1 MSSSLSCVSGKR
13 VCVEDRTVLL
23 ILGLGERLVAV
34 ARRVLLQFGEDVPAC
49 DVLLEGDRVVR
60 DCRQAVIEVPI
71 PGHDVVK
78 RFEEVEEGEL
88 EFFTEV
94 LRSVLCEI

>member
-1 MSSSLSCVSGKR
+1 MSSSLSCVSGNA
-13 VCVEDRTVLL
+13 CASRTARYSL

-34 ARRVLLQFGEDVPAC
+34 ARRVLLQFGEDVPVC

>member
-1 MSSSLSCVSGKR
+1 MSSSLSCVSGNA
-13 VCVEDRTVLL
+13 CASRT
-23 ILGLGERLVAV
+23 
-34 ARRVLLQFGEDVPAC
+34 ARYSSYSALENVLLQLLAASSCSSVKTFRLAMC
-49 DVLLEGDRVVR
+49 SLEGDRVVR